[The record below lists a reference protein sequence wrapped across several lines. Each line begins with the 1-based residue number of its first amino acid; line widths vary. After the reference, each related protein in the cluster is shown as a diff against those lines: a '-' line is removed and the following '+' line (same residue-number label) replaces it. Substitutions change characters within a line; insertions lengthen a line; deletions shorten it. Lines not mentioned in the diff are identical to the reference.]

1 LPKGSAEKPAAAS
14 AVQALESLGSAEQA
28 AVNGVNDRL
37 RGDLPTAKEATVQA
51 LNGFL
56 TARDSL
62 EFEVDVAL
70 SVRIQG
76 DMNNLAVLV
85 LAFGFDVVFELF
97 DPGVAFFS
105 VVNRQD
111 RVQIMQRG
119 QAELTRSDQTY
130 FEAEHIDWPD

>member
-1 LPKGSAEKPAAAS
+1 
-14 AVQALESLGSAEQA
+14 
-28 AVNGVNDRL
+28 
-37 RGDLPTAKEATVQA
+37 LPTAKVPSVQPLDGIFA
-51 LNGFL
+51 S
-56 TARDSL
+56 TDTL
-62 EFEVDVAL
+62 ELEIDVAL
-70 SVRIQG
+70 GVGIEG
-76 DMNNLAVLV
+76 DVYHVAILFF
-85 LAFGFDVVFELF
+85 AFGTDVVFELF